1 MATQYF
7 KRNLLLNLYR
17 EGKKKSLVCFHLMFE
32 REKYVWHL
40 QPVSSVWRPLA
51 FLPVTLSIPHNHVL
65 DFCTFSIKHLHLYL
79 FYHARFLINWIL
91 FPLYFL
97 HEISFRWMSFTQVIL
112 VDELLYLLSS
122 QSELLLGHSYSEHSP
137 LLIFPTV
144 NKSVFKH
151 KLFFHAQGHILQ
163 SIQLLCNLFDL
174 CIWKQIQ
181 QNLFCSLSCGGQSN
195 RLLIIQTWRFSEKWN
210 VLKRWCRA

>member
-1 MATQYF
+1 MEKEKNLTLACF
-7 KRNLLLNLYR
+7 LLLLKGEIIN
-17 EGKKKSLVCFHLMFE
+17 
-32 REKYVWHL
+32 VWHL
-40 QPVSSVWRPLA
+40 QPISSIWRPLA

-91 FPLYFL
+91 FPLYFI
-97 HEISFRWMSFTQVIL
+97 HEISFRWMPFTQVIL